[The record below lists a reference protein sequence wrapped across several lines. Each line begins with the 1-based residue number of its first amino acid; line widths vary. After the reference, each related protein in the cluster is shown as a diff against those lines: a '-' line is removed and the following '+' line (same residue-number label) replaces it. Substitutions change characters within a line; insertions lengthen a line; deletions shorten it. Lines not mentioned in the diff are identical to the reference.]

1 MSSIHPT
8 AIIAAGA
15 TIGQNITIDPYA
27 VIDADVVIGDDC
39 HIHSSVRLY
48 NGARLGRG
56 VKIFP
61 SATVAGEP
69 QDLKFG
75 GESSTVSI
83 GDNTM
88 IREFV
93 SLHRGTSEGGKTVIG
108 KNCLIMAYAHVA
120 HDCKIGDNV
129 ILANS
134 VQLAGHV
141 TIEDWAI
148 LGGILPVHQFVRIG
162 RHAMVGGGFR
172 VPKDIPP
179 YVLAGGHPMSY
190 HGINAIGLRRRGFSA
205 EDMNLIRQ
213 TYKYIFRSSMNVTQA
228 TEYVAE
234 HLGESE
240 VVRTILEFIRIS
252 KRGIMPGLR
261 TDTPEILDA

>member
-8 AIIAAGA
+8 AIIADGA
-15 TIGQNITIDPYA
+15 TIGQNVTIDPYA
-27 VIDADVVIGDDC
+27 VIDTDVVIGDDC
-39 HIHSSVRLY
+39 HIHTSVRLY
-48 NGARLGRG
+48 NGARLGRR
-56 VKIFP
+56 VRIFP
-61 SATVAGEP
+61 SATIAAEP

-75 GESSTVSI
+75 GESSTVTI

-93 SLHRGTSEGGKTVIG
+93 SLHRGTGEGGETIIG

-120 HDCKIGDNV
+120 HDCKVGDNV
-129 ILANS
+129 IMANS

-179 YVLAGGHPMSY
+179 YVLSGGHPMSY
-190 HGINAIGLRRRGFSA
+190 HGINAIGLRRRGFSV
-205 EDMNLIRQ
+205 DDLQSIRQ
-213 TYKYIFRSSMNVTQA
+213 AYKYIYRSSMNVSQA
-228 TEYVAE
+228 TEYVAA
-234 HLGESE
+234 HLGDSE
-240 VVRTILEFIRIS
+240 VVRTILEFIRAS
-252 KRGIMPGLR
+252 KRGIIPGCR
-261 TDTPEILDA
+261 TTTSEIPRA

>member
-8 AIIAAGA
+8 AIIADGA
-15 TIGQNITIDPYA
+15 TIGQNVTIDPYA
-27 VIDADVVIGDDC
+27 VIDADVIIGDDC
-39 HIHSSVRLY
+39 HIHTSVRLY
-48 NGARLGRG
+48 NGARLGRC
-56 VKIFP
+56 VQVFP
-61 SATVAGEP
+61 SATIAAVP

-75 GESSTVSI
+75 GEYSTVSV
-83 GDNTM
+83 GDHTM

-93 SLHRGTSEGGKTVIG
+93 TLHRGTGEGGKTTVG
-108 KNCLIMAYAHVA
+108 KNCLIMAYSHVA
-120 HDCKIGDNV
+120 HDCVVGDHV

-179 YVLAGGHPMSY
+179 YVLSGGYPMRY
-190 HGINAIGLRRRGFSA
+190 HGINAIGLRRRGFSS
-205 EDMNLIRQ
+205 EDLNLIRQ
-213 TYKYIFRSSMNVTQA
+213 AYKHIFRSTMNVSQA
-228 TEYVAE
+228 TEYVAK
-234 HLGESE
+234 HMGDSE
-240 VVRTILEFIRIS
+240 VVRTILEFIRAS
-252 KRGIMPGLR
+252 ERGIMPGRR
-261 TDTPEILDA
+261 TETPEILDA